1 MWIKKKEERFL
12 DEIKKKNRSDDDP
25 WRVCVTYLGFLSWGC
40 RLFGRENE
48 KERDRER
55 GWIRR
60 MKLREDGFDNE
71 KSLARLRV

>member
-1 MWIKKKEERFL
+1 MKR
-12 DEIKKKNRSDDDP
+12 KNKSDDDI

-55 GWIRR
+55 GWIR
-60 MKLREDGFDNE
+60 
-71 KSLARLRV
+71 